1 MKHGDLVNEK
11 KKRIKAAG
19 TLGGYLH
26 LGAAVL
32 EPELDLAR
40 LQAELPAERGA
51 LVLVGVRALLEH
63 PAVTGEHAP
72 LHSFPSIH
80 QDSRRRRPSTTT
92 RAVAGPDRTKKQQK
106 KWKQNETRENRTPR
120 AAESGAGCGGGTASA
135 GAGCRSPQVRR
146 RNPLPAG

>member
-92 RAVAGPDRTKKQQK
+92 RAVAGQKDEETAKEMETKR
-106 KWKQNETRENRTPR
+106 NEREPY
-120 AAESGAGCGGGTASA
+120 ASS
-135 GAGCRSPQVRR
+135 C
-146 RNPLPAG
+146 

>member
-1 MKHGDLVNEK
+1 MEGK
-11 KKRIKAAG
+11 KIKGTG
-19 TLGGYLH
+19 TLYLH

-72 LHSFPSIH
+72 LHSFPSIITTTTTTMT
-80 QDSRRRRPSTTT
+80 PSTTT
-92 RAVAGPDRTKKQQK
+92 RARGRT
-106 KWKQNETRENRTPR
+106 
-120 AAESGAGCGGGTASA
+120 G
-135 GAGCRSPQVRR
+135 
-146 RNPLPAG
+146 